1 MTKIEPEEIEKL
13 DEVEDLDESDDTI
26 DWKEKAKGLVEKAI
40 QRREKSKIFRQ
51 QYKDTMD
58 ELAKLKNPSNN
69 PPLEKKDNKPDEA
82 LLQRMEKLAFK
93 QHEISHEDDIEL
105 ARKTAKKWGMD
116 IEDVLGDDDFK
127 VKLEKQQTS
136 RSNVLAT
143 SGKGGANHGT
153 NVKNSAE
160 YWLAQG
166 RPPTAEEVPDLAAR
180 SEILGALMEASKKGD
195 GSKFFQDFKPQ
206 N

>member
-1 MTKIEPEEIEKL
+1 MDTETTETDVVTENNEGEGADVITLPKSEWEKHNQTLGALKREIK
-13 DEVEDLDESDDTI
+13 DL
-26 DWKEKAKGLVEKAI
+26 KKAKEETPKETPTN
-40 QRREKSKIFRQ
+40 Q
-51 QYKDTMD
+51 
-58 ELAKLKNPSNN
+58 
-69 PPLEKKDNKPDEA
+69 KPDDA
-82 LLQRMEKLAFK
+82 LLQKQAERLEKLAFK

-116 IEDVLGDDDFK
+116 VEDVLGDEDFK

-136 RSNVLAT
+136 RSNVLAA

-153 NVKNSAE
+153 NVKNSPE

-166 RPPTAEEVPDLAAR
+166 RPPTPEEVPDLAAR
-180 SEILGALMEASKKGD
+180 SEILGALMEASKRGD

>member
-13 DEVEDLDESDDTI
+13 DEVETLDETDDTI

-58 ELAKLKNPSNN
+58 ELAKLKTN
-69 PPLEKKDNKPDEA
+69 PPNAQPPKNESKPDEA
-82 LLQRMEKLAFK
+82 LLQEIEEIALDNAN
-93 QHEISHEDDIEL
+93 ISHEDDIEL
-105 ARKTAKKWGMD
+105 AKNTAKKWGMPLRK
-116 IEDVLGDDDFK
+116 VLKDDDFK

-136 RSNVLAT
+136 RANVLAA

-153 NVKNSAE
+153 NVKNSTE

-166 RPPTAEEVPDLAAR
+166 RPPTAEEVPDLNAR
-180 SEILGALMEASKKGD
+180 SEILGALMEAAKKGD

-206 N
+206 I

>member
-13 DEVEDLDESDDTI
+13 DEVETLDETDDTI

-58 ELAKLKNPSNN
+58 ELAKLKTSNT

-82 LLQRMEKLAFK
+82 LLQRMEKIAFK
-93 QHEISHEDDIEL
+93 QHDISHEDDIDL

-136 RSNVLAT
+136 RSNVLAA
-143 SGKGGANHGT
+143 SGRGGANHGT
-153 NVKNSAE
+153 NVKNSPD

-166 RPPTAEEVPDLAAR
+166 RPPTPEEVPDLNAR
-180 SEILGALMEASKKGD
+180 SEILGALMEAAKKGD

-206 N
+206 V